1 MSKSRKHLMNCSEHP
16 VPLEGQ
22 FIVKVLELRGNNQVF
37 CEFVDEETILCLMPN
52 KFKRKIW
59 ISKGHYIIIKKA
71 EVTSNTSGFQIK
83 GIIIHVLQNDDVQYL
98 KKINLFPFNEKK
110 EENQEE
116 EEQVELEEGEEEE
129 EEEEE
134 GEYEEEEEEYEGNPN
149 RVTYFDSDSEEE
161 E

>member
-1 MSKSRKHLMNCSEHP
+1 MSKSRKHLMNCNEHP

-22 FIVKVLELRGNNQVF
+22 YIVKVLELRGNNQVF
-37 CEFVDEETILCLMPN
+37 AEFVDSETILCLMPN

-83 GIIIHVLQNDDVQYL
+83 GIIIHVLQHDDVQYL
-98 KKINLFPFNEKK
+98 KKMNLFPFLKK

-116 EEQVELEEGEEEE
+116 EEEEEINLEGVEEEEGEEE
-129 EEEEE
+129 
-134 GEYEEEEEEYEGNPN
+134 YEDDEEEEYEGNPN
-149 RVTYFDSDSEEE
+149 RITYSDSEEE
-161 E
+161 EE